1 VHSRWFAG
9 AARFSLVTVK
19 TELAN
24 RIWTD
29 DELLA
34 LPEAK
39 FWQLIDGELIKMSPA
54 GAEHGEICSRLL
66 ITVGLFVRRRKLGRV
81 YDSSTGFRLDP
92 ENCFSGDVSFV
103 KTDRVASVLP
113 NPEKFVQGAP
123 DFAIEVLSPTDTIR
137 SIERKI
143 ELFFKF
149 GTPLMWFVL
158 PRKRLV
164 RLYTGAKDYTT
175 FDLSGTL
182 SAEPV
187 LAGLSIPIR
196 EVFEDPAFD

>member
-1 VHSRWFAG
+1 M
-9 AARFSLVTVK
+9 K

-34 LPEAK
+34 LPEEK
-39 FWQLIDGELIKMSPA
+39 FWQLIDGNLIKMSPA

-81 YDSSTGFRLDP
+81 YDSSTGFRLDA
-92 ENCFSGDVSFV
+92 ENCFSADVSVV

-113 NPEKFVQGAP
+113 NPEKYVQGAP
-123 DFAIEVLSPTDTIR
+123 DFAIEVISPRNTIKE
-137 SIERKI
+137 IERKI

-149 GTPLMWFVL
+149 GTTVIWFVM
-158 PRKRLV
+158 PRKRIA
-164 RLYTGAKDYTT
+164 RLYIGATEYTT
-175 FDLSGTL
+175 LDLEGTL
-182 SAEPV
+182 SAAPV
-187 LAGLSIPIR
+187 LPGLTIPVR

>member
-1 VHSRWFAG
+1 VRTEFATQ
-9 AARFSLVTVK
+9 RTWS
-19 TELAN
+19 
-24 RIWTD
+24 D

-66 ITVGLFVRRRKLGRV
+66 ITVGMHVRRRKAGRI

-92 ENCFSGDVSFV
+92 DNCFSADVSFV
-103 KTDRVASVLP
+103 KTARIAAVLP

-143 ELFFKF
+143 ALFFHF

-158 PRKRLV
+158 PRKRVV
-164 RLYTGAKDYTT
+164 RIYRSGNEYTT
-175 FDLSGTL
+175 LDSSGSL
-182 SAEPV
+182 SADPV
-187 LAGLSIPIR
+187 LPGLTIPVR
-196 EVFEDPAFD
+196 EVFEDPVFEE

>member
-1 VHSRWFAG
+1 M
-9 AARFSLVTVK
+9 K
-19 TELAN
+19 TEFATQ

-66 ITVGLFVRRRKLGRV
+66 ITVGLHVRRRKAGRT

-92 ENCFSGDVSFV
+92 DNCFSADVSVV
-103 KTDRVASVLP
+103 KSARIASVLP

-123 DFAIEVLSPTDTIR
+123 DFAIEVLSPRNTIR
-137 SIERKI
+137 EMERKI
-143 ELFFKF
+143 EL
-149 GTPLMWFVL
+149 
-158 PRKRLV
+158 
-164 RLYTGAKDYTT
+164 
-175 FDLSGTL
+175 
-182 SAEPV
+182 
-187 LAGLSIPIR
+187 
-196 EVFEDPAFD
+196 